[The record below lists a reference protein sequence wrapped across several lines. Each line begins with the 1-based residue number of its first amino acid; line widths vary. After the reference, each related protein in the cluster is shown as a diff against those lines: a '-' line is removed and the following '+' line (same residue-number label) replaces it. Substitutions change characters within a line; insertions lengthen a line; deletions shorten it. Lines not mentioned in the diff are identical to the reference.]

1 MRMMLKKNPL
11 ALKLLV
17 ARSTTK
23 MTKTM
28 KRTGMMKLNRIVSN
42 NESNYTIEYLTIFGG
57 TLYKIFQLI
66 ISSINIYNSIK

>member
-28 KRTGMMKLNRIVSN
+28 KRTGMMKLSRIVSN
-42 NESNYTIEYLTIFGG
+42 NEKNYTIEYLTIFGG